1 MLSPRE
7 VSISQSR
14 TPAGLK
20 PLVAGLKLLVAGLK
34 PRATDRAEAPRYRP
48 YVPAGLKPLVAGLKP
63 RATERAKAP
72 RYERM
77 KFNTSSRFCSMRSG
91 RTASRFSR
99 SIGSVF
105 EARTLKCQSGYSAEM
120 PSSEYTRPS

>member
-34 PRATDRAEAPRYRP
+34 PRATDRAE
-48 YVPAGLKPLVAGLKP
+48 
-63 RATERAKAP
+63 AP